1 MPGFDGTGPQGMGP
15 MTGGARG
22 FCSPYTRRFA
32 QSGSMTGLWFGRY
45 GRGKGF
51 RNRFWATGVAGR
63 RGYNVGIYHGTPYY
77 DQYSREHETGFLKD
91 QSAIL
96 RQELS
101 IIDRRIQEL
110 ESQDK
115 TSD

>member
-1 MPGFDGTGPQGMGP
+1 MPGLDGTGPQGMGP
-15 MTGGARG
+15 MTGRARG

-32 QSGSMTGLWFGRY
+32 RRDWTPGSFFGRG

-51 RNRFWATGVAGR
+51 RNMFWATGVPGR
-63 RGYNVGIYHGTPYY
+63 RGYDIGIYHGTPYY

>member
-1 MPGFDGTGPQGMGP
+1 MPGFDGTGPMGMGP

-22 FCSPYTRRFA
+22 LCSPYSRPFARRDWTLC
-32 QSGSMTGLWFGRY
+32 SWFGRS

-51 RNRFWATGVAGR
+51 RNMFWATGVPDR
-63 RGYNVGIYHGTPYY
+63 RGYNAGIYHGTPFYG
-77 DQYSREHETGFLKD
+77 QYSKEQETDFLKD

-110 ESQDK
+110 ESKDK
-115 TSD
+115 AAD